1 MWNHEKHGQG
11 LPSSARRYRYH
22 HALATRKSKGAM
34 SRSNFDNRRRQARTI
49 AYVVAYHVEDSPRS
63 FVIAPARGCKLRRVR
78 RGNKPTDTVWSR
90 TWTRTPRRYR
100 RQTSCSE
107 GTLQSARYLLES
119 TTTNATAPHII
130 RPGHGRVGCCGD
142 AIVACTNEPTT
153 GSECRERSSRYLVEP
168 KPKVRAESKTTP
180 SSCIQQVEN
189 TGSSTW

>member
-49 AYVVAYHVEDSPRS
+49 AYVVAYHVENSPTS
-63 FVIAPARGCKLRRVR
+63 FVIAPARGCKLRLVG

-142 AIVACTNEPTT
+142 AIVA
-153 GSECRERSSRYLVEP
+153 
-168 KPKVRAESKTTP
+168 
-180 SSCIQQVEN
+180 
-189 TGSSTW
+189 